1 MKGGTMSRSEKD
13 LDRLEA
19 LLFELPQETF
29 PMSLSELDGY
39 ITGLLTCPEMIPPSQ
54 WLPLVWGEARE
65 AGFADLEAAQ
75 ETIDAVMAHYN
86 AVARAITSKG
96 WLEPIYEVDPNSD
109 ETLWEPWIDGFTSAQ
124 SLRPDAWSTLFDKA
138 DKETQSCLQFFMALY
153 DIYTGEHSF
162 DDDAL
167 AEIDESA
174 PDIIPNCVATIL
186 KSSRPEIFG
195 GQGGTVVSLKDNVV
209 PFTKTKT
216 GRNDPCPCGSGRKY
230 KFCCGAY

>member
-1 MKGGTMSRSEKD
+1 MSRSEKH

-19 LLFELPQETF
+19 LLFALPIEND

-39 ITGLLTCPEMIPPSQ
+39 ITGLLTCPEMIAPSE
-54 WLPLVWGEARE
+54 WLPVVWGHTGDA
-65 AGFADLEAAQ
+65 AFADLKTAAETTEA
-75 ETIDAVMAHYN
+75 VRAHYN
-86 AVARAITSKG
+86 AMAQEIAGKG
-96 WLEPIYEVDPNSD
+96 WLNPIYEIDPNSD

-124 SLRPDAWSTLFDKA
+124 SLRPEAWAAIFDKA
-138 DKETQSCLQFFMALY
+138 DEETQSCLQFFMALY
-153 DIYTGEHSF
+153 DIYIGEHSF

-167 AEIDESA
+167 AGIDESA
-174 PDIIPNCVATIL
+174 PEIIPNCVATLL

-209 PFTKTKT
+209 PFNKTKT

-230 KFCCGAY
+230 KFCCGAH